1 MEKKFLF
8 MIICLWF
15 LVSLVAPCQAS
26 SNKSERYG
34 GTLVYSNANEYP
46 IHDPQ
51 RYKGSSPREMMAPVY
66 STLYQYN
73 VKGEVVNDL
82 AVGMEVVEPTVI
94 KVQLRQD
101 VKFHNG
107 KPLTAK
113 DVVYSYKR
121 ILNPDT
127 GASSRSQ
134 LQVLQDIVAQ
144 DNYTVLFKFK
154 KPVPPE
160 WFKEVAAQVESAIL
174 SEEWMNAEKRDF
186 TKHMGSG
193 PFMWDKFVYG
203 VKVVLKR
210 NPHYYRKDEFGNQL
224 PYLDR
229 IEFVGYSDPALRI
242 AAIQA
247 GDVDMDA
254 FIPWERLQEFIDN
267 PKINV
272 DLSKQAFMDLTFNVG
287 AKPFDNKL
295 VRQAMAYAINRKQIK
310 ELAFYG
316 FAEEIYGGIL
326 AYQPWSWAYNP
337 KTKNRFEYN
346 PEKAKKLLA
355 QAGYP
360 NGFKVSILT
369 SADDQMHIDTSTVIA
384 ESLKAI
390 GVEVELRL
398 EEWGRRVAS
407 GNKGDYTFA
416 ISGTSPKM
424 IDPDW
429 LASFFHGDLGGYY
442 HRPANWNF
450 PAMDALLDEARV
462 TLNQEKRKELYHK
475 WEELFLDECP
485 EVFLVYR
492 ETGGVRQDRVKGF
505 KFFPGFL
512 RTSSTEGLET
522 AWIAKPSK

>member
-1 MEKKFLF
+1 MRRKYVFV
-8 MIICLWF
+8 IIGLCF
-15 LVSLVAPCQAS
+15 LVSLAVPCQSAS
-26 SNKSERYG
+26 GKSDKYG
-34 GTLVYSNANEYP
+34 GILVYSNANEYP
-46 IHDPQ
+46 VHDPH

-66 STLYQYN
+66 STLFQYT
-73 VKGEVVNDL
+73 VTGEVVNDL
-82 AVGMEVVEPTVI
+82 AVSMQVVEPTLI
-94 KVQLRQD
+94 KVELRQD

-113 DVVYSYKR
+113 DVVYSIKR
-121 ILNPDT
+121 MLDPDT
-127 GASSRSQ
+127 GAANRAQ
-134 LQVLQDIVAQ
+134 LQVLEDIVAQ
-144 DNYTVLFKFK
+144 GDYTVLFRFS

-160 WFKEVAAQVESAIL
+160 WFKEIAAQVESAIL

-186 TKHMGSG
+186 TEHMGSG
-193 PFMWDKFVYG
+193 PFMWDKFIYG

-210 NPHYYRKDEFGNQL
+210 NPNYYRKDADGNQL
-224 PYLDR
+224 PYLDV
-229 IEFVGYSDPALRI
+229 IEFVGYTDPALRI

-254 FIPWERLQEFIDN
+254 FIPWERLQEFVDN
-267 PKINV
+267 PKIQV
-272 DLSKQAFMDLTFNVG
+272 DLSKQAFMDLTFNV
-287 AKPFDNKL
+287 AVKPFDNKL
-295 VRQAMAYAINRKQIK
+295 VRQAMAYAINREQIK

-355 QAGYP
+355 KAGYP

-369 SADDQMHIDTSTVIA
+369 SADDQMHIDTNQVIA
-384 ESLKAI
+384 ENLKAI
-390 GVEVELRL
+390 GIDVELRL

-407 GNKGDYTFA
+407 GNKGDYIFA
-416 ISGTSPKM
+416 INGTSPKM

-429 LASFFHGDLGGYY
+429 LASYFHGDLGGYY

-462 TLNQEKRKELYHK
+462 TIDQEKRKELYYK
-475 WEELFLDECP
+475 WEEMFLDECP
-485 EVFLVYR
+485 EIFLVYR
-492 ETGGVRQDRVKGF
+492 ETGGVRQDWVKGF

-512 RTSSTEGLET
+512 RTSSTEGLEN
-522 AWIAKPSK
+522 AWMENSSK